1 MTKEELIPVAD
12 KVAEDLEKAGLYRR
26 AATRWLEVFF
36 ECQDDAER
44 AWISRRR
51 RECLA
56 RLRVFKVDDDGYLN
70 VYRAVRALHSKMGL
84 DRTVN
89 TASGK
94 YRIGRRRG

>member
-1 MTKEELIPVAD
+1 MTKKELIPVAD

-36 ECQDDAER
+36 ECPGDAER
-44 AWISRRR
+44 DWVSRRR

-84 DRTVN
+84 DRTVSA
-89 TASGK
+89 ASGK
-94 YRIGRRRG
+94 YRIGRQRG

>member
-56 RLRVFKVDDDGYLN
+56 RLRVFKVDDDGYLD
-70 VYRAVRALHSKMGL
+70 VCRAVRTVHREMGL
-84 DRTVN
+84 GPSG
-89 TASGK
+89 ASAYRS
-94 YRIGRRRG
+94 YRIGRRR